1 MRVAVVGGG
10 VAGLTTAWLLA
21 ETCDVTLFE
30 RGPRLGG
37 HAHTVDIMEDGK
49 QIAIDVGA
57 EFFGNRQTYPRFHRL
72 LDLLSVPTRSFSAT
86 ATVYCPEN
94 GDKLVLPPWRAGVVD
109 WSALNLRGLLN
120 LLRFAE
126 FSAAVGFSNENAL
139 RRETIKQ
146 FLERKSAPDFRDR
159 LLVPFLLGQ
168 FGMPRD
174 AFNDCLAYDTLKY
187 CMQAGALRLTAPRMT
202 EVVGGT
208 RSYVEALEGELPR
221 ECVVRDALVT
231 RIESSRE
238 GLFLCLDD
246 GERYAADHVVITAG
260 AKDAARL
267 CKTSGL
273 ANEARIFGGV
283 DTFEAELVVH
293 GDASVMPA
301 EPKSW
306 SVANFR
312 ASGDSAALTVWKPW
326 KSKTVFRSW
335 TTGKGHTYRSE
346 HGRFCFRHPVGNSKY
361 YWVQDA
367 IRVLQGTKSIW
378 FAGACVQDN
387 DCHESAVMSALA
399 VARRLAPGSGRIVQL
414 GQ

>member
-10 VAGLTTAWLLA
+10 IAGLTTAWLLA
-21 ETCDVTLFE
+21 ESCDVTLFE
-30 RGPRLGG
+30 RDPRLGG
-37 HAHTVDIMEDGK
+37 HAHTVDIIEDGR

-72 LDLLSVPTRSFSAT
+72 LDLLSVPIRSFSAT

-94 GDKLVLPPWRAGVVD
+94 GDKLVLPPWRSGFVD
-109 WSALNLRGLLN
+109 WSALNRRGLLN
-120 LLRFAE
+120 LLRFAG
-126 FSAAVGFSNENAL
+126 FSAAVGFSNEHAL
-139 RRETIKQ
+139 RRETIGQ
-146 FLERKSAPDFRDR
+146 FLERKSTPDFRDQ

-174 AFNDCLAYDTLKY
+174 AFDDCLAYDTLKY

-208 RSYVEALEGELPR
+208 RGYV
-221 ECVVRDALVT
+221 DALAATLRREGVVKGASVT
-231 RIESSRE
+231 RIESDRN
-238 GLFLCLDD
+238 GIVLCFDD
-246 GERYAADHVVITAG
+246 GGRRAADHVVIAVG
-260 AKDAARL
+260 ASDAARL
-267 CKTSGL
+267 CETSGL
-273 ANEARIFGGV
+273 TNEARIFDNV
-283 DTFEAELVVH
+283 DIFEAELVVH
-293 GDASVMPA
+293 GDASAMPS

-312 ASGDSAALTVWKPW
+312 ACGDSAALTVWKPW
-326 KSKTVFRSW
+326 KSKSVFRSW
-335 TTGKGHTYRSE
+335 VTGMGSTYRNE
-346 HGRFCFRHPVGNSKY
+346 YGRFRFRHPIGNSKY
-361 YWVQDA
+361 YRVQDA

-399 VARRLAPGSGRIVQL
+399 VARRLAPGSDRTVRL
-414 GQ
+414 GS